1 MAIEKKVDKDDL
13 LSKVRI
19 KETLLFGLI
28 VVAAVFANLPRE
40 TLDDMG
46 VNQGYLLAL
55 LLCGVVV
62 GLFFYLKFF
71 FFLAVVLLIAGANMP
86 GQIADGLGIS
96 KAPIVIALVA
106 MVGIALVNT
115 LVKLMPTG
123 LEPRPRERSPEGVR
137 AMFYAIEK
145 GNLVY
150 AQKVLG
156 MNFDPNVLHDNGY
169 TPLAYAAAKGHLQM
183 VELFLRNGADPRVAT
198 KDGDTPVEL
207 ALRFGHTEVA
217 DLLKRARLEV
227 EAGAGGAQ
235 PQPAGV

>member
-13 LSKVRI
+13 LSRLRI

-28 VVAAVFANLPRE
+28 TIAALFANLPQE
-40 TLDDMG
+40 TLEDMG

-86 GQIADGLGIS
+86 AQIAEGFGIS
-96 KAPIVIALVA
+96 KAPIILALVA
-106 MVGIALVNT
+106 MVGIALINT
-115 LVKLMPTG
+115 IVKLMPTG
-123 LEPRPRERSPEGVR
+123 LEPKPKERSPEGVR

-156 MNFDPNVLHDNGY
+156 MNFDPNVVHENGY
-169 TPLAYAAAKGHLQM
+169 TPLTYAAAKGHTQM
-183 VELFLRNGADPRVAT
+183 VELFLRNGADPT
-198 KDGDTPVEL
+198 LPSKDGDTPIEL
-207 ALRFGHTEVA
+207 ALRFGHSEVA
-217 DLLKRARLEV
+217 ETLKRARQGEP
-227 EAGAGGAQ
+227 AGAEAE
-235 PQPAGV
+235 PAAA